1 MTAQHQR
8 GGSTS
13 AAVAAVV
20 EAKRRGSFVHAEDVW
35 STTVVF
41 EIDAPQLTVH
51 ELFAARDA
59 VVAFTHHVDEVFS
72 TFKPHSL
79 VSQLRGGRLTE
90 AEVEA
95 MAAAG
100 NRGAAELVEVM
111 RLCRKALVTSRGAF
125 DPWRVAGG
133 FDPSGLVKG
142 WAAGVALDIL
152 HDHGVTRAFV
162 NCGGDIASMSDGE
175 PWSAGITD
183 PDDVT
188 RIVKV
193 LPISTFAIA
202 TSGTYERG
210 DHVIDPRLAER
221 SSGARSATVV
231 GPDPALADAY
241 ATALCV
247 DGPGSI
253 EWFSAL
259 GEGWSL
265 YLVPVEGRTAY
276 KFGPAFA

>member
-1 MTAQHQR
+1 MTTRQHR
-8 GGSTS
+8 SGTP
-13 AAVAAVV
+13 AAVEAVV
-20 EAKRRGSFVHAEDVW
+20 EAKRRGSFIHAEDVW

-41 EIDAPQLTVH
+41 EIDAPELTVH

-79 VSQLRGGRLTE
+79 VSQLRDGRLTE
-90 AEVEA
+90 TDVEA
-95 MAAAG
+95 MADAG

-111 RLCRKALVTSRGAF
+111 RLCRRALMSSRGAF
-125 DPWRVAGG
+125 DPWRVEGG

-183 PDDVT
+183 PDDVS

-193 LPISTFAIA
+193 LPISTYAIA

-210 DHVIDPRLAER
+210 DHVIDPKLGGR
-221 SSGARSATVV
+221 SAGARSATVV
-231 GPDPALADAY
+231 GPDPAMADAY

-247 DGPGSI
+247 DGLDSLD
-253 EWFSAL
+253 WFTAL

-276 KFGPAFA
+276 RFGPAFA